1 MSEPVWFPRE
11 EGDGW
16 RGVWGGGVCQKHAW
30 LVHSPVILFLLHFIW
45 DPYQALMIFVLCA
58 KAEHRNEICTF
69 GWEEL
74 FKFSET
80 GGVFWEI
87 LEPTGHFAY
96 FKFLHY

>member
-1 MSEPVWFPRE
+1 
-11 EGDGW
+11 
-16 RGVWGGGVCQKHAW
+16 
-30 LVHSPVILFLLHFIW
+30 
-45 DPYQALMIFVLCA
+45 MIFVLCA
-58 KAEHRNEICTF
+58 KAEHRKEICTF

-74 FKFSET
+74 FKFGET